1 MSYDFTTRLDRRRSG
16 SYKWNDMLDKNPNVA
31 RGIVPLSV
39 ADMEFVN
46 PPEIIEALHEWLDDA
61 VLGYAAPTD
70 EFFDAVVDW
79 QRRRHLWPADR
90 RFVVTTSG
98 VVPALY
104 TAVRSLTDINDAV
117 ICQTPVYGPFTNAVE
132 VSGRQLL
139 ANSLR
144 LVEDAEKSGS
154 HRFEMDFDDL
164 RAKAEDPSTKMLLLC
179 NPHNPVGRAWSADEL
194 RRLLDICV
202 ENDVIVV
209 SDEIHG
215 DIVMPGQKHTS
226 IMQVADAGE
235 YDHVMVLT
243 APSKTFNIA
252 GCQASVAFVPDDEL
266 RKRFSTGLKIQGVFG
281 LNSFAYPAT
290 IAAYTRCDKWLEEL
304 NLVVWENYVFLKGFF
319 ASYMPEVEVFP
330 LEATYLAWL
339 DFRAWGLTA
348 AELEQFMQ
356 TEALLFLDEG
366 YVFGQEGA
374 GFERINLACP
384 RGVLEEALERLAFAA
399 RERKLG
405 TYGGNA

>member
-1 MSYDFTTRLDRRRSG
+1 
-16 SYKWNDMLDKNPNVA
+16 ML
-31 RGIVPLSV
+31 
-39 ADMEFVN
+39 
-46 PPEIIEALHEWLDDA
+46 
-61 VLGYAAPTD
+61 
-70 EFFDAVVDW
+70 
-79 QRRRHLWPADR
+79 
-90 RFVVTTSG
+90 
-98 VVPALY
+98 
-104 TAVRSLTDINDAV
+104 
-117 ICQTPVYGPFTNAVE
+117 
-132 VSGRQLL
+132 RQ
-139 ANSLR
+139 
-144 LVEDAEKSGS
+144 
-154 HRFEMDFDDL
+154 F
-164 RAKAEDPSTKMLLLC
+164 
-179 NPHNPVGRAWSADEL
+179 
-194 RRLLDICV
+194 
-202 ENDVIVV
+202 DVIVV

-266 RKRFSTGLKIQGVFG
+266 RRRFSTGLKIQGVFG

-290 IAAYTRCDKWLEEL
+290 IAAYTRCDEWLEEL
-304 NLVVWENYVFLKGFF
+304 NQVVWENYVFLRGFF

-366 YVFGQEGA
+366 YAFGGEGA

>member
-1 MSYDFTTRLDRRRSG
+1 MSYDFTTRFDRRRSG
-16 SYKWNDMLDKNPNVA
+16 SYKWNAMLEKNPSVG

-39 ADMEFVN
+39 ADMEFKN
-46 PPEIIEALHEWLDDA
+46 PPEIVDALREWLDDA
-61 VLGYAAPTD
+61 ILGYAAPTD

-90 RFVVTTSG
+90 RFVVTTPG

-104 TAVRSLTDINDAV
+104 MAVRSLTDVNDAV
-117 ICQTPVYGPFTNAVE
+117 ICQTPVYGPFTHAVS
-132 VSGRQLL
+132 VSGRRLL
-139 ANSLR
+139 TNSLR
-144 LVEDAEKSGS
+144 IVDNAEKSEPP
-154 HRFEMDFDDL
+154 RYEIDFDDL
-164 RAKAEDPSTKMLLLC
+164 RAKAEDPATKMLLLC
-179 NPHNPVGRAWSADEL
+179 NPHNPVGRAWGADEL
-194 RRLLDICV
+194 RRILDICI
-202 ENDVIVV
+202 ENDVIIV

-215 DIVMPGQKHTS
+215 DIVMPGHKHTS

-235 YDHVMVLT
+235 YDHVLVLT

-252 GCQASVAFVPDDEL
+252 GVQASVAFVPDDEL
-266 RKRFSTGLKIQGVFG
+266 RRRFSVGLSDQGILG

-290 IAAYTRCDKWLEEL
+290 IAAYTRCEAWLEEL
-304 NLVVWENYVFLKGFF
+304 NQVIWDNFRFLEGFF
-319 ASYMPEVEVFP
+319 ASYMPEVRVFP

-339 DFRAWGLTA
+339 DFRAWGLSSF
-348 AELEQFMQ
+348 ELEQFMQ

-366 YVFGQEGA
+366 YTFGEEGA

-384 RGVLEEALERLAFAA
+384 RSILEEALERLAFAA
-399 RERKLG
+399 RERRLG